1 MSKPIQ
7 DVSTR
12 LRELLEMSGDSAADM
27 ARKTG
32 LSRSVISRYLSGVM
46 GPKAD
51 KIELIAQTYSVKE
64 AWLLG
69 YDLPPEPNEEDWQR
83 WFRNAESIAY
93 KQRMLLYAEKL
104 SKLSDSDR
112 TMIED
117 MIDRLNGG
125 DQNGQKEIQKT

>member
-7 DVSTR
+7 DVSSR
-12 LRELLEMSGDSAADM
+12 LRELLIMKGDTAADM

-51 KIELIAQTYSVKE
+51 KIELIAQTYSVNE

-69 YDLPPEPNEEDWQR
+69 YDLPPAPSEEDWQR
-83 WFRNAESIAY
+83 WYSNADSIAW
-93 KQRMLLYAEKL
+93 KQRILTYAEKL
-104 SKLSDSDR
+104 MNLPETDR
-112 TMIED
+112 TMIEG

-125 DQNGQKEIQKT
+125 DSDAKR

>member
-1 MSKPIQ
+1 
-7 DVSTR
+7 
-12 LRELLEMSGDSAADM
+12 M

-69 YDLPPEPNEEDWQR
+69 YDLPPEPSEEDWQR
-83 WFRNAESIAY
+83 WFRNAESVAY